1 MSKGIGTL
9 FWTLIFVCLLP
20 LTSSASDYERAFA
33 ALERKDFK
41 KAAYY
46 LSYFASNGDDVA
58 QYNMGIL
65 YRDDLGVEKNNKV
78 ALSWFLLSAEQN
90 HMLANYAIAKLI
102 EDKEGLYQFE
112 RDAIDFYKEA
122 AFLGHAIA
130 PLEIGNFYFSRKQVP
145 EDLVRAFIWWSLSF
159 ERGAPNV
166 YENISRITPTL
177 SKSQMDSIVLK
188 LAECDNSTL
197 RVCLANF

>member
-1 MSKGIGTL
+1 MSKKIGAL
-9 FWTLIFVCLLP
+9 FWALIFVCFLP
-20 LTSSASDYERAFA
+20 PASNASDYEIAFA
-33 ALERKDFK
+33 ALEKKDFK

-65 YRDDLGVEKNNKV
+65 YRDGLGVKKNNKV
-78 ALSWFLLSAEQN
+78 ALSWFLLSAEQD
-90 HMLANYAIAKLI
+90 HMLANYAVAKLI
-102 EDKEGLYQFE
+102 ENTEDLNPLG
-112 RDAIDFYKEA
+112 RNAIDYYKEA

-145 EDLVRAFIWWSLSF
+145 KDLVRAFIWWSLSF

-166 YENISRITPTL
+166 YDNISRITPKL
-177 SKSQMDSIVLK
+177 NKNQMDLIVLK
-188 LAECDNSTL
+188 LAECDSSTL
-197 RVCLANF
+197 RTCLANF

>member
-1 MSKGIGTL
+1 MSKRIGAL
-9 FWTLIFVCLLP
+9 FWALIFVCFLP
-20 LTSSASDYERAFA
+20 LASNASDYERAFA
-33 ALERKDFK
+33 ALEKKDFK

-65 YRDDLGVEKNNKV
+65 YRDGLGVEKNNKV

-90 HMLANYAIAKLI
+90 NMLANYAIAKLI
-102 EDKEGLYQFE
+102 EDTEDLDQLEKN
-112 RDAIDFYKEA
+112 AIDYFKEA

-130 PLEIGNFYFSRKQVP
+130 PLEIGNFYFSRQNAP

-166 YENISRITPTL
+166 YKNISKITPEL